1 MSFRRC
7 LRSARAW
14 SVAAALA
21 LPLGLGFGVP
31 QRSAQAAVGS
41 TSKQKTGKQ
50 KTSKQKTSKKRRKKK
65 RRTKAGL
72 NSNSKPVEPQLRI
85 ASAPASVSD
94 LWLGLAF
101 AQMDEQGTGQGTE
114 QGVED
119 DLDALAAQYE
129 VEIATGQV
137 ALDPVLKA
145 EVAAPAEPEPAPV
158 DDKPKW
164 IRHRIIPA
172 ESLDSIAERYGV
184 SKKSLLKWNKM
195 DPRKVYLRAGK
206 TLKVRALR
214 PPPPRERIEYEIQKR
229 DTWEKIAKAHDVD
242 VKLLRKWNKPRKS
255 KNKNKNKNGKK
266 KKAVLIAGKTLK
278 IWVEPE
284 LAGHSDDGAGAG
296 VLPGA
301 SGSPAIDAETR
312 RLLAKV
318 RRNAFSIG
326 KPTKGRVANGVT
338 LPDGTDFYTLR
349 KPAQAFGSSHTVKTA
364 IRAIG
369 AFRQT
374 SGYRRALVI
383 GALSLPR
390 GGRFRPHR
398 SHQSGRDI
406 DIRLPV
412 RKSVE
417 HHKPP
422 RAKEVDWR
430 AAWLLIKAFV
440 DTGQI
445 RYIFLEHRLQKILYK
460 AAKANGASKKDLAE
474 IIQWPRPS
482 RSNNGIVRHS
492 PGHTAHIHVRVKCG
506 PKETRCTPTR

>member
-1 MSFRRC
+1 MSFHRC
-7 LRSARAW
+7 LLTARAW
-14 SVAAALA
+14 CVATALVG
-21 LPLGLGFGVP
+21 PLGLGFGVP
-31 QRSAQAAVGS
+31 QQSAHAAATKS
-41 TSKQKTGKQ
+41 AKKQKKKKKGK
-50 KTSKQKTSKKRRKKK
+50 KGKKRR
-65 RRTKAGL
+65 RGGHSVST
-72 NSNSKPVEPQLRI
+72 SVEPQLRL
-85 ASAPASVSD
+85 ARVPASVSD
-94 LWLGLAF
+94 LWLGTELV
-101 AQMDEQGTGQGTE
+101 AQGVAQGP
-114 QGVED
+114 VED

-137 ALDPVLKA
+137 ALDPIAQA
-145 EVAAPAEPEPAPV
+145 EVTPLSEPEPPAV
-158 DDKPKW
+158 DEKPKW
-164 IRHRIIPA
+164 IRHKIIPA
-172 ESLDSIAERYGV
+172 ETLDSIAERYGV

-214 PPPPRERIEYEIQKR
+214 PPPPRERIEYEIKKR
-229 DTWEKIAKAHDVD
+229 DTWEKIARAHKVD
-242 VKLLRKWNKPRKS
+242 VKSLKKWNKPRK
-255 KNKNKNKNGKK
+255 KKGGKK
-266 KKAVLIAGKTLK
+266 KKAVLIAGKMLK

-284 LAGHSDDGAGAG
+284 LAGSDYENAD
-296 VLPGA
+296 PGTKTA
-301 SGSPAIDAETR
+301 VSGSPAIDRETR

-326 KPTKGRVANGVT
+326 KPTRGRLANGVT
-338 LPDGTDFYTLR
+338 LPDDSNFYTLR
-349 KPAQAFGSSHTVKTA
+349 KPAQAFGSSHTIKTS
-364 IRAIG
+364 IRAFG
-369 AFRQT
+369 AFRQA

-412 RKSVE
+412 RKGVA
-417 HHKPP
+417 HNKPP

-445 RYIFLEHRLQKILYK
+445 RYIFLEYRLQKILYK
-460 AAKANGASKKDLAE
+460 AAKASGASKKDLAE

>member
-1 MSFRRC
+1 MSFPRR
-7 LRSARAW
+7 LRFARAW
-14 SVAAALA
+14 FVATALVG
-21 LPLGLGFGVP
+21 PLGLGLGFAAP
-31 QRSAQAAVGS
+31 QQSAYAAATKS
-41 TSKQKTGKQ
+41 SN
-50 KTSKQKTSKKRRKKK
+50 KTSNKKKKRKKK
-65 RRTKAGL
+65 KRARSVPKT
-72 NSNSKPVEPQLRI
+72 VEPQLRL
-85 ASAPASVSD
+85 ARVPASVSD
-94 LWLGLAF
+94 LWLGSDLVQEANP
-101 AQMDEQGTGQGTE
+101 EVR
-114 QGVED
+114 VED

-129 VEIATGQV
+129 IEIAIGQV
-137 ALDPVLKA
+137 ALDPALEA
-145 EVAAPAEPEPAPV
+145 EAVPLAEPEAAPV

-164 IRHRIIPA
+164 IRHKIIPA
-172 ESLDSIAERYGV
+172 ESLDAIAERYGV
-184 SKKSLLKWNKM
+184 SKKNLLKWNKM

-214 PPPPRERIEYEIQKR
+214 PPPPRERIEYEIKKR
-229 DTWEKIAKAHDVD
+229 DTWEKIARAHDVD
-242 VKLLRKWNKPRKS
+242 VKILRKWNKPRKS
-255 KNKNKNKNGKK
+255 KSGKK

-284 LAGHSDDGAGAG
+284 LAGHDDEGADAN
-296 VLPGA
+296 VTAGA
-301 SGSPAIDAETR
+301 SGSPAIDGETR

-338 LPDGTDFYTLR
+338 LPDETDFYTLR

-364 IRAIG
+364 IRAFG

-445 RYIFLEHRLQKILYK
+445 RYIFLDHRLQKTLHK
-460 AAKANGASKKDLAE
+460 AAKASGASKKDLAE